1 MQSTLVFSFRV
12 LMELEAKIKEEFLE
26 QITEQKQFLETS

>member
-1 MQSTLVFSFRV
+1 MVFSFRV

-26 QITEQKQFLETS
+26 QITEQITEQKQFLETS

>member
-1 MQSTLVFSFRV
+1 MVFSFRV

-26 QITEQKQFLETS
+26 QIIEQKQFLETS